1 MRKLGISVSLSLLFV
16 LLVLGVLYAI
26 SLRSLHQSFDAGA
39 VIAKDSL
46 TYTFRIPNYTWR
58 TMEVGNATASCGCTV
73 VEKLP
78 ASVPPFSSLRIPVNM
93 ALAGRHGGFTSK
105 VAVDLKGHGAA
116 ELSVFADIYPALPDP
131 IDLGPV
137 EKGARVER
145 AFLAPP
151 AFSRDALAD
160 LNAAVEASLTAL
172 DGQPILK
179 LAIRAPMES
188 GDFSF
193 PLANGVDSPVLKGRV
208 ARDVEAT
215 VSVLSMGYLH
225 PGQGDGSSSTRKAK
239 FVSPRKVP
247 FKWRPDLAKHS
258 EFVSLMEGPSET
270 GADIEVLLRHPKAD
284 GIYREVVSFY
294 FEVEGQD
301 EAVEVPLEIYAYIT
315 DTAK

>member
-1 MRKLGISVSLSLLFV
+1 MRKLGISVSLSLVFI
-16 LLVLGVLYAI
+16 LLVLVVLYVI

-73 VEKLP
+73 VEELP
-78 ASVPPFSSLRIPVNM
+78 ASVPPFSALRIPVNI
-93 ALAGRHGGFTSK
+93 ALAGRQGEFTSR

-137 EKGARVER
+137 EKGALVER

-151 AFSRDALAD
+151 AFTRDALAG
-160 LNAAVEASLTAL
+160 LNGAVEAGLTTL

-193 PLANGVDSPVLKGRV
+193 PLADGAGSLVVKGRV

-215 VSVLSMGYLH
+215 VSVLSMGYLRH
-225 PGQGDGSSSTRKAK
+225 GQGEGSSSTRKAK
-239 FVSPRKVP
+239 FVSPHKLP

-258 EFVSLMEGPSET
+258 EHIALKEVASES
-270 GADIEVLLRHPKAD
+270 GAEIEVLLRHPKAE
-284 GIYREVVSFY
+284 GVYRETVSFY
-294 FEVEGQD
+294 FDVEGEK
-301 EAVEVPLEIYAYIT
+301 EAVEVPLEIYAYLMENVQ
-315 DTAK
+315 

>member
-1 MRKLGISVSLSLLFV
+1 MRRLGISVSLSLLFV
-16 LLVLGVLYAI
+16 MLVLGMLYVI

-78 ASVPPFSSLRIPVNM
+78 TTVPPFGSLRIPVNI

-105 VAVDLKGHGAA
+105 VAVDLKGHGSA
-116 ELSVFADIYPALPDP
+116 ELSVLADIYPALLDP

-137 EKGARVER
+137 EKGALVER

-151 AFSRDALAD
+151 SFTRDALTGLNSSVKAD
-160 LNAAVEASLTAL
+160 LTELN
-172 DGQPILK
+172 GQPILK
-179 LAIRAPMES
+179 LAVRAPMES
-188 GDFSF
+188 GNFSF
-193 PLANGVDSPVLKGRV
+193 SLAGGAGSAQIKGRV
-208 ARDVEAT
+208 ARDVEPT
-215 VSVLSMGYLH
+215 VAALSMGYIR

-239 FVSPRKVP
+239 FVSPRKLP

-258 EFVSLMEGPSET
+258 EFISLKEGPSET
-270 GADIEVLLRHPKAD
+270 GAEIEVLLRHPKAE
-284 GIYREVVSFY
+284 GVYRETVSFY
-294 FEVEGQD
+294 FDVEGEE
-301 EAVEVPLEIYAYIT
+301 EAVEVPLEIYAYLM
-315 DTAK
+315 DTAQ